1 MGPTEQD
8 IEQRPVFPQP
18 PGFPPPFSAFD
29 QPKGKKLGKIADLLV
44 EIAQTPKNL
53 QTDSLYRIADFS
65 DLK

>member
-29 QPKGKKLGKIADLLV
+29 QPEGKKLPKKIADLLV
-44 EIAQTPKNL
+44 EIAQTPMSEFAN
-53 QTDSLYRIADFS
+53 
-65 DLK
+65 